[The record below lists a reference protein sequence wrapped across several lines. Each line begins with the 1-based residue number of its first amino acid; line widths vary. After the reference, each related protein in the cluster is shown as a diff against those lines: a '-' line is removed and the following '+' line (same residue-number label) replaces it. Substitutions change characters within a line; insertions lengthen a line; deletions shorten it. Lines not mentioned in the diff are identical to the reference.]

1 MNYLKQSK
9 KIDHG
14 LKRDI
19 SYDKVEQFI
28 DDLPFELTRDQIK
41 SVEEI
46 YKDLTEDMRM
56 NRLLQGDVG
65 SGKTIVAFIT
75 MYINYLGGYQRA
87 LMAPTEILA
96 QQHYQNSKELFK
108 KYNIDI
114 ALLKGKTKTKE
125 KKKI

>member
-65 SGKTIVAFIT
+65 NV
-75 MYINYLGGYQRA
+75 YQLFRW
-87 LMAPTEILA
+87 I
-96 QQHYQNSKELFK
+96 SKCF
-108 KYNIDI
+108 N
-114 ALLKGKTKTKE
+114 GPN
-125 KKKI
+125 